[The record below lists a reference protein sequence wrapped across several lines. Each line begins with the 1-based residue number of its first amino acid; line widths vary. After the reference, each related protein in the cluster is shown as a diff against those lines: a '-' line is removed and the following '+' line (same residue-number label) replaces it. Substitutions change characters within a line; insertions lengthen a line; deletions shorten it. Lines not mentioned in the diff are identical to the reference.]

1 MSNSRTELV
10 NQRVSEHMSAAT
22 KLHCACGGVL
32 LEVEGAP
39 IVSVEC
45 CCNSCRAA
53 AVRLKKLE
61 NAPAIMN
68 DCEATPLVLYRADR
82 VRFLAGADKL
92 KEFRLSPKSGT
103 RRVLAS
109 CCNTPVF
116 MDVKGGHW
124 LSLYGLLWP
133 AKDLPA
139 LEMRT
144 MTSDLAEP
152 SLLPADVPNLKKQ
165 SWAFFARLIHTWVAM
180 RFRNPKI
187 PVNGVINA

>member
-1 MSNSRTELV
+1 ME
-10 NQRVSEHMSAAT
+10 
-22 KLHCACGGVL
+22 
-32 LEVEGAP
+32 
-39 IVSVEC
+39 
-45 CCNSCRAA
+45 
-53 AVRLKKLE
+53 
-61 NAPAIMN
+61 
-68 DCEATPLVLYRADR
+68 
-82 VRFLAGADKL
+82 DKL